1 MERKKLEQLTSPNA
15 ANAVKLMLLGS
26 GELGKE
32 IMIEAKRLGFST
44 VAVDRYSS
52 APAQQVAD
60 KAYTGLM
67 TNAGFLRSLVE
78 KEKPDV
84 IIPEI
89 EAINLELLYDLE
101 KEGFNIIPNARA
113 TNAAM
118 QRERI
123 RELIAKEAGVKTSKY
138 AYANSLDE
146 LKEGCE
152 KVGYPCWVKAIMS
165 SSGHGSAFVKGS
177 EDIEK
182 AHSIAT
188 EEGRVKGS
196 QIIVEEHIDFDI
208 EVTELA
214 VRHFDEN
221 GKIVTSFPKPV
232 GHYQID
238 GDYHS
243 SWQAAEVSETAEKR
257 IYEATGKITGAL
269 GGLGLFGCELFVKG
283 DEVYA
288 NECSPRPHDTGM
300 VTFVTHQLGFS
311 QAGLHVRAITGLPVP
326 AVEEGG
332 FRKIPSL
339 TPGAS
344 HVVLSPSEGFDAM
357 LGNVYEATNSLGVSL
372 LFFGKPEAHVGRR
385 MGVVLATAEKVEDA
399 KKKAEKAAHL
409 IEMRTRQVS
418 DWKKQQEKEKHLLQ

>member
-1 MERKKLEQLTSPNA
+1 MDRKKLEELTSPNA
-15 ANAVKLMLLGS
+15 ANAKKLMLLGS

-32 IMIEAKRLGFST
+32 IVIEAKRLGFST
-44 VAVDRYSS
+44 VAVDRYQG

-60 KAYTGLM
+60 KSYTGLM
-67 TNAGFLRSLVE
+67 TNAGFLRSIVE
-78 KEKPDV
+78 KEKPDC

-89 EAINLELLYDLE
+89 EAINLDLLFDLE
-101 KEGFNIIPNARA
+101 KEGFNVIPNAKA
-113 TNAAM
+113 THTTM

-123 RELIAKEAGVKTSKY
+123 RKVIAEDAGVKTSKY
-138 AYANSLDE
+138 AYAESLDE
-146 LKEGCE
+146 LKEACE
-152 KVGYPCWVKAIMS
+152 KVGYSCWVKAMMS
-165 SSGHGSAFVKGS
+165 SSGHGSAFVKGP

-182 AHSIAT
+182 AYKIAT
-188 EEGRVKGS
+188 EEGRVKGAR
-196 QIIVEEHIDFDI
+196 IM
-208 EVTELA
+208 VTELA
-214 VRHFDEN
+214 VRHFNED

-243 SWQAAEVSETAEKR
+243 SWQPAEVSELAEKR
-257 IYEATGKITGAL
+257 IYEAAGKITGAL

-300 VTFVTHQLGFS
+300 VTFVTHQLGFT

-326 AVEEGG
+326 AIEEDG
-332 FRKIPSL
+332 FRKIPAL

-344 HVVLSPSEGFDAM
+344 HVISCPSEGYDAM
-357 LGNVYEATNSLGVSL
+357 LGNVFNATNELGVSL

-385 MGVVLATAEKVEDA
+385 MGVVLATANKVENA
-399 KKKAEKAAHL
+399 KKKAERVAHK
-409 IEMRTRQVS
+409 IEMQTRQVAE
-418 DWKKQQEKEKHLLQ
+418 WKKQQLKEKHIL